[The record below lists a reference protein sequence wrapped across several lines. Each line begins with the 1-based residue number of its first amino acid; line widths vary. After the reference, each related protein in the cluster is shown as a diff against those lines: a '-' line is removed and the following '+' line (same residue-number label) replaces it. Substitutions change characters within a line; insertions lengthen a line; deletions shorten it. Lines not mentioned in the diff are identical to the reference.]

1 MSKEKQIEEMVTE
14 LAEAHH
20 EMDVAWTNHFIDKE
34 KFPKPKP
41 EHTILAEHLYN
52 AGYRKQ
58 SEWISVADSRKPH
71 NLQKCFIAF
80 VFGDSDMIFYG
91 EARYHA
97 FEGNGLVDRS
107 HFSNEGVEGMTVK
120 YWMPI
125 PRFPEMKGG
134 AE

>member
-1 MSKEKQIEEMVTE
+1 M
-14 LAEAHH
+14 
-20 EMDVAWTNHFIDKE
+20 
-34 KFPKPKP
+34 
-41 EHTILAEHLYN
+41 
-52 AGYRKQ
+52 RQ
-58 SEWISVADSRKPH
+58 SEWISVEENRKPRDR
-71 NLQKCFIAF
+71 QQCFIAY

-97 FEGNGLVDRS
+97 FEGNGIVDRP

-125 PRFPEMKGG
+125 PRFLEMKGG